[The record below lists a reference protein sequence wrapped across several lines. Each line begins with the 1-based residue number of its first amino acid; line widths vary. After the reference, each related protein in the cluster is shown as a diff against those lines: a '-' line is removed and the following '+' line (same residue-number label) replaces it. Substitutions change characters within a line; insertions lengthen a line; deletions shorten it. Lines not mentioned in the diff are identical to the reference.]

1 MRLYHS
7 IAVFLIFLVSILSL
21 KSQAQSAPA
30 LSVGQMVK
38 QTMKESWADIEPLG
52 QDDQGVYYMAIP
64 YTEVIA
70 GPMIADADFYFFLVN
85 DAAELVKRNPV
96 NFMVDG
102 RESHYEFTEQ
112 INGKVIIFTSVEN
125 KKEKKVSF
133 YSLELDKK
141 NLQVTNPKKV
151 VELSF
156 ADVKRDYE
164 RATFKSQISR
174 DKSKLLISYG
184 LVDNE
189 GSMLKFG
196 YVVLNSLMKETF
208 KWSGNLDMSDGVYRF
223 DQFRISNKGEVYLQT
238 RYFKNEKAHDKNV
251 SMKKTNL
258 LSTTRSMEHKKNYE
272 HRIVK
277 FENNG
282 TKIIPIPNKERF
294 YEVFDLEVA
303 PDGNL
308 VLIGFYSPLE
318 EEKMPV
324 GAACIKVNVKTGAVQ
339 ESAKEFGNS
348 FDMPSDISIKNN
360 GLAAGKD
367 QYLKYRFIV
376 SDIHFNKNG
385 GYTLIGER
393 NVTQTKRVQNTFY
406 TVNHLDD
413 LAVVDVSAAGVV
425 TGSHKVEKSQQAEDL
440 QLFNASYYYAEHN
453 NNRYIAFANLGKGS
467 FRESILVT
475 IGPDGKQRREV
486 MFNTKDAEVT
496 IKPKDCE
503 LFNGKLVMYGSKN
516 NRYVRWI
523 TRTL

>member
-38 QTMKESWADIEPLG
+38 QAMKESWADIEPLG

-208 KWSGNLDMSDGVYRF
+208 KWSGNLDMSDGVYTF

-238 RYFKNEKAHDKNV
+238 RYFNNEKAHDKNV
-251 SMKKTNL
+251 SMKKTNF

-282 TKIIPIPNKERF
+282 TKIIPIPHKERF
-294 YEVFDLEVA
+294 YAVFDLEVA

-308 VLIGFYSPLE
+308 VLIGFYSPLAQ
-318 EEKMPV
+318 EKMPV
-324 GAACIKVNVKTGAVQ
+324 GAACIKVNVT
-339 ESAKEFGNS
+339 
-348 FDMPSDISIKNN
+348 
-360 GLAAGKD
+360 
-367 QYLKYRFIV
+367 
-376 SDIHFNKNG
+376 
-385 GYTLIGER
+385 
-393 NVTQTKRVQNTFY
+393 
-406 TVNHLDD
+406 
-413 LAVVDVSAAGVV
+413 
-425 TGSHKVEKSQQAEDL
+425 
-440 QLFNASYYYAEHN
+440 
-453 NNRYIAFANLGKGS
+453 
-467 FRESILVT
+467 
-475 IGPDGKQRREV
+475 
-486 MFNTKDAEVT
+486 
-496 IKPKDCE
+496 
-503 LFNGKLVMYGSKN
+503 
-516 NRYVRWI
+516 
-523 TRTL
+523 